1 VTRYDPA
8 TRCARCHAPLPL
20 CYCHLL
26 PKLACPTFVT
36 LIVHRNEIL
45 RSTAT
50 ASTTHLCLANS
61 RILPYGRPNEPLDP
75 ANLLAPRGMPLY
87 LFPDEDAEVLDADW
101 VAAHP
106 GPWHLVVPDGSWGQA
121 VRMRRRVPILATMR
135 AVCLADPGPSH
146 YQLRTARGPGR
157 LCTLEAVAHALA
169 LLEGPAVRDALL
181 QGLAIQVERMK
192 GMRPRFRN
200 QSPRTD
206 AVRTGPDSVVEPES

>member
-1 VTRYDPA
+1 
-8 TRCARCHAPLPL
+8 
-20 CYCHLL
+20 
-26 PKLACPTFVT
+26 VT
-36 LIVHRNEIL
+36 LIVHRNELL

-50 ASTTHLCLANS
+50 ASTAHLCLSNS
-61 RILPYGRPNEPLDP
+61 RILPYGLAGAPFDDTPLREEADR
-75 ANLLAPRGMPLY
+75 LLY
-87 LFPDEDAEVLDADW
+87 LFPETDSEILDPDW
-101 VAAHP
+101 AARNP